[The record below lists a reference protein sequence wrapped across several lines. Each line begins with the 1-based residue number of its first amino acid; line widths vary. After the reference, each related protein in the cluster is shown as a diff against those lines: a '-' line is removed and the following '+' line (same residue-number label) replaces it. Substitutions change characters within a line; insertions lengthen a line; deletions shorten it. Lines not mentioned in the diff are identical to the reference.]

1 MGALDAGIT
10 QILYRISTGDRS
22 AADGLMPLVYDNL
35 RRLANSLL
43 VYEPRETTL
52 QPTELVHEAY
62 LKLVDQTRVN
72 WRGRS
77 HFFAVGAQ
85 AMRRILVDRARDR
98 SAKKRGGSLV
108 RVQLRDAD
116 ELLVFHDDDLLALN
130 EALANL
136 EELDQRQARIVEM
149 RFFGGLTGE
158 EIGEVLGVSRK
169 TVQTE
174 WRIAR
179 AWLRNGLSKP

>member
-77 HFFAVGAQ
+77 HFFAAGAQ

-116 ELLVFHDDDLLALN
+116 KLLVFYDDYYLSMYFMIIFPAISLILITLRFKPYQKTTQDSKR
-130 EALANL
+130 NL
-136 EELDQRQARIVEM
+136 D
-149 RFFGGLTGE
+149 
-158 EIGEVLGVSRK
+158 S
-169 TVQTE
+169 
-174 WRIAR
+174 
-179 AWLRNGLSKP
+179 